1 MEAGAPPGPSRLM
14 LAPCSCLCR
23 DWYINGNYLV
33 ILVSVTVILPLA
45 LMRQLGGCGKARA
58 LEGDV
63 GGVPG
68 RGPQS
73 HSPSPL
79 CRLPGLLQR
88 LLSQLH
94 GVLPNRGESPSTL
107 EGRAGLGGGL
117 LCQAEGAGLYG
128 KPGSEGI
135 SFRPDLEVA
144 SS

>member
-1 MEAGAPPGPSRLM
+1 M
-14 LAPCSCLCR
+14 LAPRSCLCR

-45 LMRQLGGCGKARA
+45 LMRQLGECGKARA

-63 GGVPG
+63 GRVPG

-107 EGRAGLGGGL
+107 EGRAGLGGGSSVRGRG
-117 LCQAEGAGLYG
+117 QAFLGSLGQKAAPSGL
-128 KPGSEGI
+128 I
-135 SFRPDLEVA
+135 
-144 SS
+144 

>member
-1 MEAGAPPGPSRLM
+1 M
-14 LAPCSCLCR
+14 
-23 DWYINGNYLV
+23 NGNYLV

-45 LMRQLGGCGKARA
+45 LMRQLGECGKAMA

-63 GGVPG
+63 GGVPE

-94 GVLPNRGESPSTL
+94 GVLPNRSESPSML
-107 EGRAGLGGGL
+107 ERRRAGHLGEGAGGL
-117 LCQAEGAGLYG
+117 LCQAMGSGLSG
-128 KPGSEGI
+128 KPGSEGS
-135 SFRPDLEVA
+135 SFCPDPDVA
-144 SS
+144 S